1 MKKLI
6 EQYNRV
12 YAHIKELSAQIA
24 AEQDAIDQMSRDRSA
39 QIRLTVQELQE
50 KIARIDATVQQIG
63 GLRKIAM
70 EHINSLSCITVEAP
84 EGYRVNLKRL
94 RQWTELINPYPVVE
108 DGETLEDPYAR
119 RVYVVACNDLFF
131 LDKKRTEFTR
141 MIRTLETGIDRDMEA
156 AVAAHLREK
165 NACMASLCSYAHS
178 EEVRHFASAL
188 KEASDTYWHMEVP
201 ETFEPGERDAFAPGA
216 FDIQLP
222 IPDDAQ
228 VRAAFAEA
236 FGAAYDVQTS
246 RLLLPLELE
255 QEKEFVIQ
263 IECTTAKTQML
274 DRGIQ
279 NLILNVIEQNRPG
292 SRRIYY
298 LDAARY
304 NSAGLG
310 TLRRLEDTFALE
322 KVPRN
327 AEQMSEVLETILA
340 SFDDVDEVIG
350 YADSVAEYNAG
361 VKTDS
366 ALPRTLLI
374 LNGWPRSFTA
384 EHNRRISRIMSNY
397 ERYGVSFVVAG
408 YYRNQEMARLQQN
421 ETLPEYADQNAIHI
435 RYGASGSTMS
445 IGEEAPYRFRWFYL
459 KHALSDG
466 YVDAVRNLTVRKK
479 VIGNDY
485 TARCDMYTLP
495 EYMAPDYKRAYQPVE
510 LPYGIDGKDK
520 EYKLS
525 FERENF
531 AAFLMG
537 ASRSGKS
544 TLLHTLITGIVRN
557 YHPDNVELWLADFK
571 MLEFK
576 KYMDHC
582 PPHVKYILL
591 DESSELVYD
600 LIDKLTDVMLE
611 RQRAFARLGVERL
624 DQIDPQTLDAPMPVI
639 FVILDEF
646 SLMSQ
651 AIADSDVYKLRLQ
664 NLLAKG
670 AALGIKFLF
679 ASQTFTSGV
688 GGLTTTARAQ
698 IQQRIA
704 MKAEAS
710 EISETLDLSSAL
722 KTDKVANWMD
732 ALPPHYALVKCRFGA
747 DVRPDVI
754 RVHALYIPDYAVR
767 DALIDKI
774 ARQMQ
779 PVDAYCP
786 KENNTYVDKHRVLVD
801 GNSYEAFSADALAEC
816 LAAEQNDDGWEQTVL
831 TLGAPRLMAH
841 VRPIVVTDETRENLL
856 LIGKPAEKMCAA
868 SVLTSMLRAF
878 LLQGRKVQVWA
889 YERNGIYT
897 LCREQVWVG
906 EAFRGIEYVVG
917 IDAICDAVRDL
928 KEKIRNKVEDGT
940 LILLLGMD
948 RICCDFDFLQGD
960 TAASTPSEVAEA
972 VEASR
977 AELDDQARRSGAS
990 VGTFEE
996 LLDTRMA
1003 LLWDDDEQAEQA
1015 RANGVS
1021 EAELPQHLEA
1031 AEAAFREK
1039 LAQTL
1044 RASAAEQEP
1053 KPASQPE
1060 PKPEPKPER
1069 GAYAAQA
1076 DFQYVLKMG
1085 SRMGYHFA
1093 MFLYNYSD
1101 LKMTGA
1107 RLEWFRHRLS
1117 FQLSVDESRDIFST
1131 RAASTLP
1138 EHVCEYSDTLYQF
1151 SFRPYLHGGLS
1162 WEGWTVDEQGTVISP
1177 FTEETHSKTAIKK
1190 E

>member
-50 KIARIDATVQQIG
+50 KIARIDATAQQIG

-178 EEVRHFASAL
+178 EEVRYFASAL

-228 VRAAFAEA
+228 VRAAFSEA

-255 QEKEFVIQ
+255 QEKEFAIQ

-397 ERYGVSFVVAG
+397 ERYGVSFVVVG

-421 ETLPEYADQNAIHI
+421 ETLPEY
-435 RYGASGSTMS
+435 T
-445 IGEEAPYRFRWFYL
+445 
-459 KHALSDG
+459 
-466 YVDAVRNLTVRKK
+466 
-479 VIGNDY
+479 
-485 TARCDMYTLP
+485 
-495 EYMAPDYKRAYQPVE
+495 APDYKRAYQPVE

-786 KENNTYVDKHRVLVD
+786 KKNNTYVDKHRVLVD

-960 TAASTPSEVAEA
+960 TAASTASEVAEA

-1060 PKPEPKPER
+1060 PEPKPEH

-1107 RLEWFRHRLS
+1107 QLEWFRHRLS

-1177 FTEETHSKTAIKK
+1177 FTEETHSKTTIKK